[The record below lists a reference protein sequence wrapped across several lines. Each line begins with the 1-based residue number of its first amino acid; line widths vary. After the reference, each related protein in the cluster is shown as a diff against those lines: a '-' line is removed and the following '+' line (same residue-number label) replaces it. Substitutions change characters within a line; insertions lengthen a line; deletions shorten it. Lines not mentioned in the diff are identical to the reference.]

1 MHFAVQ
7 SLDLLGFFD
16 NDDNLVQYNINKQ
29 HIIDWIYRLQTLQV
43 PVQPDHD
50 NDNNDDDEIRNK
62 EACITN
68 VHVGGGFKGGSFLGC
83 QKKVSNHYY
92 NQGHI
97 AMTYTAISTLITLG
111 DDLSRLDKEGIIQG
125 LKALQRKDG
134 R

>member
-50 NDNNDDDEIRNK
+50 NENNDDDEIDIDF
-62 EACITN
+62 EI
-68 VHVGGGFKGGSFLGC
+68 
-83 QKKVSNHYY
+83 
-92 NQGHI
+92 
-97 AMTYTAISTLITLG
+97 
-111 DDLSRLDKEGIIQG
+111 
-125 LKALQRKDG
+125 DG
-134 R
+134 Q